1 MGLVF
6 FLLQFLELFGDV
18 IWQTLGKGLKL
29 IFSYLAD
36 AVVELMAN
44 LPTSAFLAFPDLS
57 GASWDTALG
66 WLNWLV
72 PVSEL
77 ETALTAYAAAIFA
90 YYVFKRLRKVVEK

>member
-44 LPTSAFLAFPDLS
+44 LPTSAFLSFPELD
-57 GASWDTALG
+57 GQSWDTALG

-72 PVSEL
+72 PISEL
-77 ETALTAYAAAIFA
+77 ESALTAYAAAIFA

>member
-1 MGLVF
+1 MNLVF
-6 FLLQFLELFGDV
+6 FLLSLLEIFGDFV
-18 IWQTLGKGLKL
+18 WTALGKGLKL

-36 AVVELMAN
+36 ALVELMAN
-44 LPTSAFLAFPDLS
+44 LPTSAFLTFPDLD

-72 PVSEL
+72 PVGEL